1 MVSVYCVEN
10 DVAID
15 IAVVSDQSGVPFP
28 ESEIAS
34 WNTNQ
39 FRHPTHLDYV
49 LHSDENILC

>member
-10 DVAID
+10 DVATD